1 MILIMVLM
9 MTIFLGGI
17 VIGQFEM
24 AQQAERYVTAIY
36 LKRQAYWKAVSGLKL
51 VGTVLQY
58 DDPSYDA
65 LSEAWARPLVI
76 PLKEGE
82 IRIQIED
89 EERYLNLNCLEN
101 SSVEKA
107 LGRLLILTKTE
118 SISTE
123 EIKAWIGQ
131 SPYLSVTVPNKNAPF
146 DSPYEL
152 LILGMSEKDF
162 YGKTIA
168 GDFYPGLGS
177 LVTTFSN
184 GRVNLN
190 TAPAYILMALSV
202 KIDRTLAE
210 RLITYRRKKPL
221 KRLEDLLQVEGFD
234 LDILHD
240 LRPLGTVRSENFRV
254 KIQVRAQGE
263 EGELEAIINRKQGL
277 KIIFWRFS

>member
-36 LKRQAYWKAVSGLKL
+36 LKRQAYWKAVSGLRL
-51 VGTVLQY
+51 VGTILRH

-89 EERYLNLNCLEN
+89 EERYLNLNGLGN

-131 SPYLSVTVPNKNAPF
+131 SLYLSPMVPNKKAPF

-152 LILGMSEKDF
+152 LILGISKEDF

-184 GRVNLN
+184 GQVNLN
-190 TAPAYILMALSV
+190 TAPVYILMALSE
-202 KIDRTLAE
+202 KIDRPLAE

-221 KRLEDLLQVEGFD
+221 KRLEDLLRIEGFD

-254 KIQVRAQGE
+254 KIQVKAQGE
-263 EGELEAIINRKQGL
+263 EGELEAIVNRKQGL